1 MRQPHPT
8 RLAQQTAANPTP
20 KCMYIVHVHTLTI
33 GTWRLCVA
41 RPSACPSTGRCRCFS
56 TAAARSTV
64 TWRNSRCSPD
74 GRSRLKFSWDVL
86 FASILMQS
94 VLWCDAHFV
103 LSKQNL
109 VNQVFVFL
117 LPSSLPSSLSSCGC
131 FYQLFTYTTSIFY
144 NSYTYAWSKCY
155 SKWFSEDLRA
165 AKTRC

>member
-56 TAAARSTV
+56 TAEARSMV

-74 GRSRLKFSWDVL
+74 GRSRLKFSQDVQ

-94 VLWCDAHFV
+94 VLLWCSFCFEQTKPGQ
-103 LSKQNL
+103 LL
-109 VNQVFVFL
+109 FL
-117 LPSSLPSSLSSCGC
+117 LPSSLPSSLSSLWMFLPVVIYIHDAHLLRFMHQCMVKV
-131 FYQLFTYTTSIFY
+131 LLEVIFWRF
-144 NSYTYAWSKCY
+144 AC
-155 SKWFSEDLRA
+155 
-165 AKTRC
+165 C